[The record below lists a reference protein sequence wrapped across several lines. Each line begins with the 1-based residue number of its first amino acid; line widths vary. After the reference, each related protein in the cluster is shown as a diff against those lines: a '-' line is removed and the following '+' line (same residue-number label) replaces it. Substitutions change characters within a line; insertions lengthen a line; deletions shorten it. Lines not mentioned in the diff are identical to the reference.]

1 MIFTTISRGIL
12 LDANHESET
21 AVIPDII
28 YGYIFFN
35 IPKADRH
42 LSKWHFRSKWLFRS
56 CFGISLYRL
65 YSRFRRWRSLCVI
78 SDMVILVILD
88 CFALRLT
95 SLFEKSLQIICTCRL
110 HILATTTS
118 LLATSYHVREWHD
131 AGGRNGHWNFWT
143 LRECFCLV

>member
-1 MIFTTISRGIL
+1 MIFVTTISRGIL

-21 AVIPDII
+21 AVIPDIFLWI
-28 YGYIFFN
+28 YIFN

-56 CFGISLYRL
+56 CFGISLCRL
-65 YSRFRRWRSLCVI
+65 YNRFRRWRSLCVI
-78 SDMVILVILD
+78 SDMVILVISD

-95 SLFEKSLQIICTCRL
+95 SLFEKSLQIICACRL

-118 LLATSYHVREWHD
+118 LLATSYHVR
-131 AGGRNGHWNFWT
+131 
-143 LRECFCLV
+143 